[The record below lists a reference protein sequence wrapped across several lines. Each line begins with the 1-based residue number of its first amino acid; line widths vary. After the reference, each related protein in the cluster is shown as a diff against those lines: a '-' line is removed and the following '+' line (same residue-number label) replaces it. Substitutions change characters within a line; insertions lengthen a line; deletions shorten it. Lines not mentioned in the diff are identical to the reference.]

1 MTLDALETAVFGY
14 KKESVFRFI
23 TEVEQGFSAKL
34 LEQEKTARQKEAQ
47 MQRRIQQLEQECDA
61 LRSCLAEQQ
70 RGQLRS
76 AALLADA
83 EQMAEL
89 LQAETAVRERTVR
102 QMLEEDRIVRQ
113 QMLDRYLA
121 QLRAACD
128 LQEDAAGSVTELQE
142 MAAAEPAEQNKA
154 MESEAAAAKA
164 DAAAALGTVD
174 ADAAQHGE
182 EPAAAESPVTTAD
195 GARSV
200 RVGGTNEVYQA
211 DNERNMSMFQRRV
224 YPAD

>member
-1 MTLDALETAVFGY
+1 
-14 KKESVFRFI
+14 
-23 TEVEQGFSAKL
+23 
-34 LEQEKTARQKEAQ
+34 

-89 LQAETAVRERTVR
+89 VQAQAAVRERTVR

-128 LQEDAAGSVTELQE
+128 RQEDAAGSVTELQE
-142 MAAAEPAEQNKA
+142 MAAAEPAERNKA